1 MEPFLKPTDHNRPP
15 LDLDLDQAWSYHGVM
30 ISENVSQAKAKL
42 SYLINAALQG
52 EDVTICK
59 DGVAAVRLVPVRP
72 ILGED
77 PCREIP
83 ELSISV
89 GEEAMRPLGLDAWGE
104 WASS

>member
-1 MEPFLKPTDHNRPP
+1 
-15 LDLDLDQAWSYHGVM
+15 M
-30 ISENVSQAKAKL
+30 ISENVTQAKSKL

-83 ELSISV
+83 ELSISL
-89 GEEAMRPLGLDAWGE
+89 GEEAIEPLGPEVWGE
-104 WASS
+104 WSPS